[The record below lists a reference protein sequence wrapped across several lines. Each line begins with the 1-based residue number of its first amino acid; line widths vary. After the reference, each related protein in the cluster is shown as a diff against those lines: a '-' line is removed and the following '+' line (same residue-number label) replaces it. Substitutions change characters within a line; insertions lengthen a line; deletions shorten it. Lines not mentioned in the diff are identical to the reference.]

1 MQKNKNEINL
11 KPDQQITLI
20 NGKSE
25 YDIAKKNWGF
35 YVTPSIQ
42 KRLKM
47 FNLEVYLISKSK
59 NYLLCLVKKNKKE
72 LFKSFLLKKKMKF
85 IQNLSSTGKFKKLFK
100 TK

>member
-1 MQKNKNEINL
+1 MEKNKNKINL
-11 KPDQQITLI
+11 KSDQQITLI

-42 KRLKM
+42 KRLKK
-47 FNLEVYLISKSK
+47 FNLEVYLISKSN
-59 NYLLCLVKKNKKE
+59 NYFLCLVKQKKKR

-85 IQNLSSTGKFKKLFK
+85 IQNLSTTQKFKKILK
-100 TK
+100 VK